1 MAPTNTP
8 RGTAEVAGL
17 ALRTLIAAPNTH
29 TTASL
34 AEALGESESR
44 VRRVLADLERAGW
57 PIERPTGPR
66 GALTVAWPGALV
78 L

>member
-1 MAPTNTP
+1 MAPTKTS

-17 ALRTLIAAPNTH
+17 VLRTLIDAPNTH

-34 AEALGESESR
+34 AKQLGESESR

-57 PIERPTGPR
+57 STERRNGSR
-66 GALTVAWPGALV
+66 GALTVMCPGGPIS
-78 L
+78 